1 MVGLSAFDR
10 PIAFHV
16 AFARITGSVDAGLF
30 LSQAYYWANRTSDP
44 DGWFYKNQEEW
55 TAETYLSRRE
65 QEKVRKTLRQ
75 LGILEEKLVGVPA
88 RLYYRINHQRTLEL
102 LEKSDCPFSA
112 IQDAPNEQTR
122 LSPTDKLDCTKPPN
136 WIAPNRQTIYIQR
149 LLTENTTERKTPLY
163 PPTGGR
169 LCKPPI
175 EKSARANSQQTL
187 SGESRG

>member
-1 MVGLSAFDR
+1 MIDLQAFDR

-16 AFARITGSVDAGLF
+16 SFARITGSVNAALF

-44 DGWFYKNQEEW
+44 DGWFYKTQEEW

-65 QEKVRKTLRQ
+65 QEQARKILRQ
-75 LGILEEKLVGVPA
+75 LGIVEEKLVGVPA

-102 LEKSDCPFSA
+102 LENDKSACPFSA
-112 IQDAPNEQTR
+112 TEDVPNGQPR

-149 LLTENTTERKTPLY
+149 LLTEITTERKTPLY
-163 PPTGGR
+163 PPRGR
-169 LCKPPI
+169 L
-175 EKSARANSQQTL
+175 
-187 SGESRG
+187 